1 MDGQE
6 NMVPDQQELTF
17 KERLV
22 EWLLS
27 DRGMGTVNF
36 LFLAAILVGNPILTV
51 ASMFIWMAFLAVSFR
66 LSHSRLMK
74 TVYVLLFLLAA
85 VLALLNLWAL
95 IFPMG

>member
-1 MDGQE
+1 MDDQE
-6 NMVPDQQELTF
+6 KLDPGQQELTF

-27 DRGMGTVNF
+27 DRGMGMVNL
-36 LFLAAILVGNPILTV
+36 LFLAAILVGNPALTV
-51 ASMFIWMAFLAVSFR
+51 AAMLLWMAFLTVSFR
-66 LSHSRLMK
+66 LSHSRMMK

-95 IFPMG
+95 IF